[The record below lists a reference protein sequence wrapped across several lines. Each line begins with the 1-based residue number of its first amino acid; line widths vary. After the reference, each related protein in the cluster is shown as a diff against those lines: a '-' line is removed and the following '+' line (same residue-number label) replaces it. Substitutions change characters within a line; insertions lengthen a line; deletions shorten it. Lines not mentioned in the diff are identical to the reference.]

1 MLVLCEYG
9 SSVGVDECLRGPP
22 RVGKLCFDVMSGL
35 VLLRAPTKRFSDFV
49 DTHGEYNRNH

>member
-35 VLLRAPTKRFSDFV
+35 VLLRSPTKRFSDFV
-49 DTHGEYNRNH
+49 NTHG